1 MRIDDAFTVGRP
13 GQGAWKVLLDVQRSV
28 PGSESIIVSGSES
41 AAAGAGP
48 GATVTP
54 GEIVADELADVALDD
69 PERAARF
76 VEAVAPKV
84 STIDSTP
91 AAPGDLRGVAGG
103 SVAERVVP
111 AAIVGVFLLQILPK
125 GRLKRLGLA
134 VLGSAL
140 VAGLVAGKQQQ
151 KR

>member
-1 MRIDDAFTVGRP
+1 M
-13 GQGAWKVLLDVQRSV
+13 
-28 PGSESIIVSGSES
+28 
-41 AAAGAGP
+41 
-48 GATVTP
+48 
-54 GEIVADELADVALDD
+54 
-69 PERAARF
+69 
-76 VEAVAPKV
+76 APKV
-84 STIDSTP
+84 RTIESKP
-91 AAPGDLRGVAGG
+91 AEPVDLLAVAGG